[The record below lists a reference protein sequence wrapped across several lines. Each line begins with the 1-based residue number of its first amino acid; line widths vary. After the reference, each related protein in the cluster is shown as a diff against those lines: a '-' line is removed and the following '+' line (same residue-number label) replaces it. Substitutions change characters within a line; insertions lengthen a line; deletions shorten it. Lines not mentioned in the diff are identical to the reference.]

1 MSRITENIIEAFA
14 IELLD
19 KLGYE
24 YIYAPDIAYDGENP
38 ERDSYAQVL
47 LLNRL
52 QNAVKRIN
60 HSIPADAQVEAI
72 KEIQRIASPEL
83 LTNNE
88 TFHRLLTEGI
98 PVSKRVDGDDRGDR
112 VWLIDFKNPHNND
125 FVVANQFTIIENGNN
140 KRPDVIL
147 FVNGIPLVVIEL
159 KNAADENTTI
169 NSAFKQ
175 VETYKAIIP
184 SLFTYNGFVVISDGL
199 EAKAGSISSGFSRF
213 MSWKSADGKAE
224 ASHLVSQLETL
235 IQGMLNKETL
245 IDLIRHFI
253 VFEKSK
259 KEDAE
264 TGITTISTVKKL
276 AAYHQYYAVNRAVE
290 STLRATGFNST
301 AEKFPSFGGVVADRG
316 GNYRNSKNYFDLPYN
331 SKLKERARELR
342 QAGNL
347 SEVLFWNQVKNSQFK
362 GYDFDRQK
370 IIGNYIVDFYC
381 SNCQVVIEIDGSSH
395 DEKIEYDS
403 ERDRYLESLG
413 LTVIHI
419 TVADV
424 LQRMGNVME
433 MLYDHPAF
441 QAPLH
446 GKGIDHPALS
456 GTPPK
461 EGNWVMES
469 PESYGVPGVKNQPI
483 GDRKGG
489 VVWHTQGSGKS
500 LSMVFYTGKIVLALD
515 NPTILVI
522 TDRNDLDDQLFDT
535 FAASKQLLRQE
546 PVQAEDRNQ
555 LKDLLKVASGGVVFT
570 TIQKFQPEEGNVYEM
585 LSDRKNIVVIA
596 DEAHRTQ
603 YGFKAKT
610 IDAKDEQGNVVGKKI
625 VYGFAKYMRDAL
637 PNATYLGFTGT
648 PIEST
653 DVNTPAVFGNYVDI
667 YDIAQAVEDG
677 ATVRIYYESRL
688 AKVNL
693 SEEGKKLVDELDD
706 ELEQEDLTNT
716 QKAKAKW
723 TQLEALVGSENRIKN
738 IAKDIV
744 THFSQR
750 QEVFE
755 GKGMIVSMSRRIA
768 ADLYQA
774 IIDLKPEWHSDDL
787 NKGVIKVVMTS
798 ASSDGPK
805 ISKHHT
811 TKEQR
816 RTLAE
821 RMKNPDDELQ
831 LVIVRDMWLTGFD
844 APSMHTLYIDKPMK
858 GHNLMQ
864 AIARVNRVYKDK
876 PGGLIVDYLGIAADL
891 KKALA
896 FYSDAGGKGDPTI
909 LQEQAVQLMLEKL
922 EVVSQMFNEF
932 PSFGGVVADRGG
944 KFPSR
949 GGVPAGRGGFPYET
963 YFEADTSKK
972 LSLILAAEEHILGL
986 QDGKKRYINE
996 VTALS
1001 KAFAIAIP
1009 HDQAMDVKDEVS
1021 FFQAIKARLAKFD
1034 ATGSGKTNEE
1044 IETTIRQVIDQ
1055 ALVSEQVIDVFDAAG
1070 IKKPDISIL
1079 SEEFLMELK
1088 GMEHKNVALEVLKKL
1103 LRDEI
1108 KSRAKKNLVKSRTF
1122 LEMLEN
1128 SIKKYHNK
1136 ILTAA
1141 EVMDELIKL
1150 SKEIVETD
1158 NEARLMGLTDFEYA
1172 FYTAV
1177 ANNDSARE
1185 LMQKDKLRELA
1196 VVLTETIRQNAS
1208 IDWTI
1213 KESVKAKLK
1222 VAVKRIL
1229 RKYGYPPDM
1238 QMLATET
1245 VLKQAEMIANE
1256 IMT

>member
-1 MSRITENIIEAFA
+1 MTRITENIIESFA

-19 KLGYE
+19 KLGYA
-24 YIYAPDIAYDGENP
+24 YIYGPDIAPDSENP
-38 ERDSYAQVL
+38 ERESFEQVL
-47 LLNRL
+47 LVQRL
-52 QNAVKRIN
+52 QNAVRKIN
-60 HSIPADAQVEAI
+60 PSIPADAQTEAI

-83 LTNNE
+83 IANNE
-88 TFHRLLTEGI
+88 VFHRLLTEGL
-98 PVSKRVDGDDRGDR
+98 PVSKRVDGYDRGDR
-112 VWLIDFKNPHNND
+112 VWLIDFKNPHNNE

-259 KEDAE
+259 KEDSE

-290 STLRATGFNST
+290 STLRATGFT
-301 AEKFPSFGGVVADRG
+301 
-316 GNYRNSKNYFDLPYN
+316 
-331 SKLKERARELR
+331 
-342 QAGNL
+342 
-347 SEVLFWNQVKNSQFK
+347 
-362 GYDFDRQK
+362 
-370 IIGNYIVDFYC
+370 
-381 SNCQVVIEIDGSSH
+381 
-395 DEKIEYDS
+395 
-403 ERDRYLESLG
+403 LE
-413 LTVIHI
+413 H
-419 TVADV
+419 
-424 LQRMGNVME
+424 E
-433 MLYDHPAF
+433 
-441 QAPLH
+441 
-446 GKGIDHPALS
+446 
-456 GTPPK
+456 TPVSM
-461 EGNWVMES
+461 VMES

-555 LKDLLKVASGGVVFT
+555 LKELLKVASGGVVFAT
-570 TIQKFQPEEGNVYEM
+570 VQKFQPDEGNVYEL

-610 IDAKDEQGNVVGKKI
+610 IDDKDEKGNVVGKKI

-648 PIEST
+648 PIENT

-693 SEEGKKLVDELDD
+693 SEEGKQLVDDLDD
-706 ELEQEDLTNT
+706 DLEQEDLTNT

-744 THFSQR
+744 AHFSQR

-774 IIDLKPEWHSDDL
+774 IIALKPEWHSDDL

-922 EVVSQMFNEF
+922 EVVSQMYY
-932 PSFGGVVADRGG
+932 
-944 KFPSR
+944 
-949 GGVPAGRGGFPYET
+949 GFEYES

-972 LSLILAAEEHILGL
+972 LSLILAAEEHVLGL
-986 QDGKKRYINE
+986 EDGKKRYINE

-1009 HDQAMDVKDEVS
+1009 HDQAMDAKDEVS
-1021 FFQAIKARLAKFD
+1021 FFQAVKARLAKFD
-1034 ATGSGKTNEE
+1034 GTGSGRTDEE
-1044 IETTIRQVIDQ
+1044 IETTIRQVIDK
-1055 ALVSEQVIDVFDAAG
+1055 ALVSEKVIDVFDAAG

-1079 SEEFLMELK
+1079 SEEFLLELK

-1103 LRDEI
+1103 LNDEI

-1122 LEMLEN
+1122 LEMLED
-1128 SIKKYHNK
+1128 SIKRYHSK

-1141 EVMDELIKL
+1141 EVIEELINL
-1150 SKEIVETD
+1150 SKDIVEMD
-1158 NEARLMGLTDFEYA
+1158 NEAKAMGLTDFEYA

-1185 LMQKDKLRELA
+1185 LMQTEKLRELA

-1238 QMLATET
+1238 QMLATDT

-1256 IMT
+1256 ITT